1 MIEAPAAT
9 VLTEKNPWNSSM
21 NSNVRFQKLHIR
33 EVFISWWSDILFIS
47 FLTFLNQSITCIL
60 PLYPSMNLIFLVDD
74 GTSTCIRH
82 VFMHVSFYFPSNHT
96 FPPKENSPLPAEGRK
111 QWSNNWAIC
120 TFKTCKKHCP
130 HCPAEGFQFSTMT
143 DCWLKKQ
150 FFQTWVAT
158 NQHRDQN
165 FYKKG
170 KHIKSSLVSNDLQCV
185 H

>member
-9 VLTEKNPWNSSM
+9 VWLKKTHGTLRWIPTSGSKNYISG
-21 NSNVRFQKLHIR
+21 RFSYPGDLI
-33 EVFISWWSDILFIS
+33 FFS
-47 FLTFLNQSITCIL
+47 FLFWLFFNQSITCIL

-150 FFQTWVAT
+150 IFQTWVAT